1 MAVHGG
7 AYGVT
12 PALAPD
18 ALPCCSRPLAKS
30 PFTRC
35 SGAPAVAVV
44 LPPGCSPILAVTG
57 AVPVFFNVSAAVA
70 DFCQPTVLLIAPGVT
85 VSRGADSARS
95 AAVAQLAAT
104 FTVTS
109 REP

>member
-18 ALPCCSRPLAKS
+18 ALPCRSRPLAKS
-30 PFTRC
+30 PLIRC

-57 AVPVFFNVSAAVA
+57 DVPAFFRVSGAVA
-70 DFCQPTVLLIAPGVT
+70 DFCPPTVLLIAPGVT
-85 VSRGADSARS
+85 VIRGAFSATS
-95 AAVAQLAAT
+95 AAVAQLTAT

-109 REP
+109 